1 MGNHRAASCSAIPSF
16 YHLPSETDS
25 TSTQSSS
32 NDELFY
38 PSFCLYSKRALLNE
52 YGPES
57 DIVQYLSPATESLK
71 ERLPIFVGI
80 LQSLFGVV
88 NDMPL
93 LESYEEEVV
102 DVEDEED
109 FENNAWSPFTIIG
122 LNQTKLVIWPNM
134 YNNIQESVFENDLC
148 LVVIVAKELQDDEI
162 YQNMDL
168 LKESLEDMSD
178 TLKGNELGQKL
189 EPLINYWFDK
199 S

>member
-1 MGNHRAASCSAIPSF
+1 MGHHRAASCSAIPSF

-25 TSTQSSS
+25 ISTQSST

-57 DIVQYLSPATESLK
+57 DIVQYISPETESLK

-134 YNNIQESVFENDLC
+134 YNNVQESVFENDLC
-148 LVVIVAKELQDDEI
+148 LVVIVAKELHDDEI

-168 LKESLEDMSD
+168 LKESLEDMPD

-189 EPLINYWFDK
+189 EPLINYWFDR